1 MLMKLFKSLF
11 GLCFCLFAFDVS
23 ISNAA
28 LPKPVGEVVWV
39 KGNLRAVMPNQ
50 EERNLQSKSVIYQA
64 DELKTD
70 SSSTAQLVFIDGALL
85 TLKSGTDFKINQYD
99 YSAKKSVLKSLTE
112 LIEGGFRTITG
123 LVAKNAPEKY
133 EMNTPV
139 ATIGVRGTD
148 YSALYQDGVLYIR
161 RYAGK
166 PCVRFREDKNGHISA
181 AQAVGVANQAAQKLI
196 CLTKEKPCAIVRRDL
211 LKGEKENQKVDRNE
225 KEPWK
230 KHKYRIDLLEESQCP
245 AGMALQ
251 DKIDPANAPDFGTP
265 GNPKTVDHFC
275 IS

>member
-1 MLMKLFKSLF
+1 MLIKLSK
-11 GLCFCLFAFDVS
+11 CLFAFFLCTFSFCLSVS
-23 ISNAA
+23 KAA
-28 LPKPVGEVVWV
+28 LPKPVAEVVWV
-39 KGNLRAVMPNQ
+39 KGALKALMPNQ
-50 EERNLQSKSVIYQA
+50 EERSLQTKSVIYQA

-70 SSSTAQLVFIDGALL
+70 ASSSAQIVFIDGALL

-99 YSAKKSVLKSLTE
+99 YSNAKSKTRSLTE

-148 YSALYQDGVLYIR
+148 YSALYQDGVLYVR

-166 PCVRFREDKNGHISA
+166 PCVRFREDKNGRLSA
-181 AQAVGVANQAAQKLI
+181 AQLVDSVNQSAQKLI
-196 CLTKEKPCAIVRRDL
+196 CLTKEKPCAIVRRDV
-211 LKGEKENQKVDRNE
+211 LKSRKNDDKIDKNE

-230 KHKYRIDLLEESQCP
+230 KHKYRIDLLEEAQCP
-245 AGMALQ
+245 AGMAMQ
-251 DKIDPANAPDFGTP
+251 DKIDPANAPYFGTP
-265 GNPKTVDHFC
+265 GKSGTVDHFC